1 MLPAPCSVKRDI
13 KRHSQLHTFLPDF
26 ATQVPLSPEERQKQ
40 LQTPEK
46 LAIGG
51 DGGFQVDSPADK
63 TETKSELV
71 LLDANIRIPLPC
83 PDLPELIINV
93 INAIQVT
100 HGRTCISS
108 PHVHSKSHCTVYL
121 SEAFR

>member
-1 MLPAPCSVKRDI
+1 MKRNIDH
-13 KRHSQLHTFLPDF
+13 HSQLHRIKPDF

-51 DGGFQVDSPADK
+51 EGGFQVDSPADK
-63 TETKSELV
+63 TETKADLV
-71 LLDANIRIPLPC
+71 LLDANIRVPLPC
-83 PDLPELIINV
+83 PDLPELIINA

-100 HGRTCISS
+100 YEHGPVFTPS
-108 PHVHSKSHCTVYL
+108 VLSKSHSIIHL
-121 SEAFR
+121 PLALR